1 MNCRFFQVSGLTTDA
16 RENMSDVVKALNHR
30 RRQKRYYDAHK
41 DDPEWRAKRAAL
53 QRSHR
58 RADRVRRSIEHDDLV
73 RAEEKSARQAKRLA
87 AAEAALAAASQVAD
101 ESESASD
108 DSVQAGDESE
118 YAQWDSAHL
127 LEQFR
132 YASGRSKYAFRRRT
146 GLCKPAFQQLWALVE
161 PYYHRTSMEGGVRQR
176 DAREPVVANMLQFYL
191 LLYWLRT
198 VSHAFARPPA
208 RVLAIQY
215 RKSRF
220 NIGDEISKRRGGR
233 CSTPAFGRFPTRS
246 AFR

>member
-1 MNCRFFQVSGLTTDA
+1 
-16 RENMSDVVKALNHR
+16 MSDIVR
-30 RRQKRYYDAHK
+30 
-41 DDPEWRAKRAAL
+41 RAKHRASQTLYRKKRKGDADFIAKETARKRKYR
-53 QRSHR
+53 QRK
-58 RADRVRRSIEHDDLV
+58 RVEQNIEHDDLV
-73 RAEEKSARQAKRLA
+73 RAEERNARQAKRLA
-87 AAEAALAAASQVAD
+87 AAEAALAAASQVDD
-101 ESESASD
+101 ESDSASD